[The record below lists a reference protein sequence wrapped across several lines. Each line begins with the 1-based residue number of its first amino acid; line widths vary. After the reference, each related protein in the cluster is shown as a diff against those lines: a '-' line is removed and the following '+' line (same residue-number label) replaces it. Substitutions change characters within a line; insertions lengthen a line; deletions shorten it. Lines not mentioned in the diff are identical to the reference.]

1 MERKPNIMGESII
14 LSTPLLW
21 LLFGLALVLCLYDKS
36 QRATN
41 GFFTAASAVISVIGC
56 AIALILGAGI
66 GEVVTVL
73 LAFLLLG
80 MEGWK

>member
-1 MERKPNIMGESII
+1 MGESII

-21 LLFGLALVLCLYDKS
+21 LLFGLALVLCLVDKALRDS
-36 QRATN
+36 N
-41 GFFTAASAVISVIGC
+41 GMLTAASAVLAVAASAV
-56 AIALILGAGI
+56 ALILGAGI

-73 LAFLLLG
+73 LVFLLLG

>member
-1 MERKPNIMGESII
+1 MGESVI

-21 LLFGLALVLCLYDKS
+21 LLFGLALVLCLIDRA
-36 QRATN
+36 QRDSA
-41 GFFTAASAVISVIGC
+41 GMLTAASAVLTVVAC
-56 AIALILGAGI
+56 AVALILGAGI

-73 LAFLLLG
+73 LVFLLLG

>member
-1 MERKPNIMGESII
+1 MGESII

-21 LLFGLALVLCLYDKS
+21 LLFGLALILCLYDKS

-41 GFFTAASAVISVIGC
+41 GLFTAASAVVCVIAC

-73 LAFLLLG
+73 LVFLLLG